1 MSGRV
6 GSITTDIIAD
16 GLVFNID
23 AANRASTTP
32 NTSTTKTFNTINM
45 AISGAFSGNAQYDS
59 STISPSFGFDGVSDT
74 ITTTSGLDFFDGTD
88 QFTVELWFLLTDDAS
103 QNKDVISKG
112 NTSTNNTQF
121 FIRKGKNTNGNKIF
135 GFLDNAG
142 SKYVGGA
149 TAVSNDTWINVAFV
163 YKGYESSNNDKAR
176 IYLNGVNDSDSFASG
191 LPSSLVTTTQPLR
204 IGEWQTAATDFEG
217 NVGCVHIYNRALSA
231 TEVMRNFNALKD
243 RMGYVAPLAPLLLDT
258 YTGAAA
264 AYSLRRLSNNYTGN
278 LIRVAKKVSNV
289 ESETDIG
296 YNSSNELDT
305 TALAAFASGADNGD
319 VRVVTWYDQSGNGN
333 NITQST
339 FNSAPWIYDDSSL
352 QTSNGK
358 PAIRTAGNV
367 WLQTSNQPLSS
378 TQQSGFMVGE
388 PISNGNGFMSIFG
401 HGDYRTYFYFSTPQI
416 GLSMVGISKAVSN
429 VGNFA
434 VGDQALISY
443 YNNSSTLFFRQDG
456 SQLGSTSV
464 TPASYGSKDMMI
476 GQYWTGTANGNVN
489 KIFNGYNQEHIV
501 FPSEQSSNIS
511 GIETNINTYYGIY

>member
-6 GSITTDIIAD
+6 GSITTPIIAD
-16 GLVFNID
+16 GLILNID
-23 AANRASTTP
+23 AANRASTIP
-32 NTSTTKTFNTINM
+32 STSTDKAFNTVNT
-45 AISGAFSGNAQYDS
+45 AISGAFAADGVYDS
-59 STISPSFGFDGVSDT
+59 STISPSFNFDGIVDYINLNDSNSV
-74 ITTTSGLDFFDGTD
+74 SGLNGLTFSVWLKPTTGVAIYDGIICSRSGND
-88 QFTVELWFLLTDDAS
+88 YILFHIGTVSSPNYQVYVQQQNGTGGVYTVSNVTGLTLDS
-103 QNKDVISKG
+103 WQNVTVTGKVGEKWNVYSNGVISNLTQG
-112 NTSTNNTQF
+112 SNSIGGITQEANFDIGQDGST
-121 FIRKGKNTNGNKIF
+121 RR
-135 GFLDNAG
+135 
-142 SKYVGGA
+142 YVG
-149 TAVSNDTWINVAFV
+149 N
-163 YKGYESSNNDKAR
+163 
-176 IYLNGVNDSDSFASG
+176 
-191 LPSSLVTTTQPLR
+191 
-204 IGEWQTAATDFEG
+204 IGPI
-217 NVGCVHIYNRALSA
+217 HIYNRALSA

-243 RMGYVAPLAPLLLDT
+243 RMGYVAPLLLDT

-511 GIETNINTYYGIY
+511 GIETNINTYYSIY